1 MKKINYGFLGL
12 IFIPLL
18 SCSDSPDVIDEKP
31 VVPVVE
37 NIASKPAVEGIRIAW
52 DYTTLTQVS
61 DKNNTEYN
69 GYARLV
75 QLIDKR
81 LMCTYESG
89 GAILIKTSNDFG
101 GTWSEPIKVVSGN
114 ALVNMTTPD
123 ILQLKDNS
131 ILICYN
137 PRPIV
142 GNGIA
147 KFSINTIKSY
157 DGGLTWKENQIVYEA
172 SSEFENGCWEP
183 SALQIPSGEI
193 QLFFSNENVYR
204 NTNEQ
209 NISLIRSSNNGLTWS
224 TTPEIVSFRAG
235 KRDGMPSPILL
246 KNQTEI
252 VFSIEDNG
260 VENQFK
266 PYIIRNSITENWK
279 QTVDASSN
287 NRSYALEEVLSN
299 PIYAG
304 APYLSQISTGEVLM
318 SYQGTENRTTNDINN
333 ADMKVVIGSMDAKNF
348 NRKSIPFILSSGKSA
363 LWNSIAVL
371 DDDTVIALTTTNQFT
386 NASQI
391 WMIKGHII
399 PEINAA
405 KEAVIIDGLE
415 NEVVWKKESP
425 IFIGQ
430 KSTTQLEANFTYDI
444 TFLYFIAHVIDSQ
457 IVSTNALTG
466 SDGLNLY
473 LDPKN
478 KSLIAPGKSIFK
490 LELGQSNLFSIY
502 EGENSNWKKL
512 DSPQGIVTTTVKTSN
527 GYRVELKIPWTL
539 LGGMPAK
546 QTRIGYNIELREKG
560 INNYIESISSNS
572 SDKPYS
578 WSTLKLVN

>member
-1 MKKINYGFLGL
+1 MKKINYAFLGL

-31 VVPVVE
+31 VVE

-52 DYTTLTQVS
+52 DYNSLVQVS
-61 DKNNTEYN
+61 DKNNTDYN

-75 QLIDKR
+75 QLNDKK
-81 LMCTYESG
+81 LICTYESS
-89 GAILIKTSNDFG
+89 GAILVKTSSDYG
-101 GTWSEPIKVVSGN
+101 STWSAPITIVSGN
-114 ALVNMTTPD
+114 TLVNMTTPD

-137 PRPIV
+137 PRPIA

-204 NTNEQ
+204 NSNEQ

-279 QTVDASSN
+279 QTVDANSN
-287 NRSYALEEVLSN
+287 NRNYALEEVLSN

-318 SYQGTENRTTNDINN
+318 SYQGTENRATNDINN
-333 ADMKVVIGSMDAKNF
+333 ADMKVVIGTNEAKNF
-348 NRKSIPFILSSGKSA
+348 NRKSTPFLLSSGKSA
-363 LWNSIAVL
+363 LWNSIKVL
-371 DDDTVIALTTTNQFT
+371 DDDTVVALTTTNQFS
-386 NASQI
+386 NSSQI
-391 WMIKGHII
+391 WMIKGRVI
-399 PEINAA
+399 PEINAT
-405 KEAVIIDGLE
+405 KETAIIDGQT
-415 NEVVWKKESP
+415 NETVWQKKSP
-425 IFIGQ
+425 VFIGQ
-430 KSTTQLEANFTYDI
+430 KSNTQLEANFTYDSE
-444 TFLYFIAHVIDSQ
+444 FLYAFAQVKDSQ
-457 IVSTNALTG
+457 IISTDALTG

-473 LDPKN
+473 LDLKN

-502 EGENSNWKKL
+502 EGENSKWKKL
-512 DSPQGIVTTTVKTSN
+512 DSPQGIVTTTVKTTN
-527 GYRVELKIPWTL
+527 GYRIEVKIPWNV

-560 INNYIESISSNS
+560 TNNYTESIAPNS

>member
-1 MKKINYGFLGL
+1 MKKINYAFLGL

-31 VVPVVE
+31 IVE
-37 NIASKPAVEGIRIAW
+37 NIASKPPVEGIRIAW
-52 DYTTLTQVS
+52 DYNSLVQVS
-61 DKNNTEYN
+61 DKNSTDYN

-75 QLIDKR
+75 QLNDKK

-89 GAILIKTSNDFG
+89 GAILVKTSADFG
-101 GTWSEPIKVVSGN
+101 STWSAPIKVVSGN
-114 ALVNMTTPD
+114 TLVNMTTPD

-137 PRPIV
+137 PRPIA
-142 GNGIA
+142 GNGTA

-204 NTNEQ
+204 NSNEQ

-246 KNQTEI
+246 KNQNEI
-252 VFSIEDNG
+252 VFSIEDNS

-279 QTVDASSN
+279 QTVDANSN
-287 NRSYALEEVLSN
+287 NRNYALEEVLSN

-318 SYQGTENRTTNDINN
+318 SYQGTENRATNDINN
-333 ADMKVVIGSMDAKNF
+333 ADMKVVIGTNDAKNF
-348 NRKSIPFILSSGKSA
+348 NRKSTPFLLSSGKSA
-363 LWNSIAVL
+363 LWNSIKVL
-371 DDDTVIALTTTNQFT
+371 DDDTVVALTTTNQFS
-386 NASQI
+386 NSSQI
-391 WMIKGHII
+391 WMIKGRIV
-399 PEINAA
+399 PEINAT
-405 KEAVIIDGLE
+405 KETAIIDGQS
-415 NEVVWKKESP
+415 NEAVWQKKSP
-425 IFIGQ
+425 VFIGQ
-430 KSTTQLEANFTYDI
+430 KSNTQLEANFTYD
-444 TFLYFIAHVIDSQ
+444 TEFLYAFAQVKDSQ
-457 IVSTNALTG
+457 IISTDALTG

-478 KSLIAPGKSIFK
+478 RNLIVSGKSIFK

-502 EGENSNWKKL
+502 EGENSKWEKL
-512 DSPQGIVTTTVKTSN
+512 DNLQGIATATVKTTN
-527 GYRVELKIPWTL
+527 GYRIEVKIPWNV

-560 INNYIESISSNS
+560 TNNYTESIAPNS

>member
-1 MKKINYGFLGL
+1 MKKINYAFLGL

-31 VVPVVE
+31 VVE

-52 DYTTLTQVS
+52 DYNSLVQVS
-61 DKNNTEYN
+61 DKNNTDYN

-75 QLIDKR
+75 QLNDKK
-81 LMCTYESG
+81 LICTYESG
-89 GAILIKTSNDFG
+89 GAILVKTSSDYG
-101 GTWSEPIKVVSGN
+101 STWSAPITIVSGN
-114 ALVNMTTPD
+114 TLVNMTTPD

-137 PRPIV
+137 PRPIA
-142 GNGIA
+142 GNNTA

-183 SALQIPSGEI
+183 SALQIPNGEI

-204 NTNEQ
+204 NSNEQ
-209 NISLIRSSNNGLTWS
+209 NISLIRSSDNGSTWS

-279 QTVDASSN
+279 QTVDANSN
-287 NRSYALEEVLSN
+287 NRNYALEEVLSN
-299 PIYAG
+299 PVYAG

-318 SYQGTENRTTNDINN
+318 SYQGTENRATNDINN
-333 ADMKVVIGSMDAKNF
+333 ADMKVVIGTNDAKNF
-348 NRKSIPFILSSGKSA
+348 NRKSTPFILSSGKSA
-363 LWNSIAVL
+363 LWNSIKVL
-371 DDDTVIALTTTNQFT
+371 DEDTVVALTTTNQFS
-386 NASQI
+386 NSSQI
-391 WMIKGHII
+391 WMIKGRII

-405 KEAVIIDGLE
+405 KEIAIIDGQS
-415 NEVVWKKESP
+415 NEAVWQKKSP
-425 IFIGQ
+425 VFIAQ
-430 KSTTQLEANFTYDI
+430 KSNTQLEANFTYDSE
-444 TFLYFIAHVIDSQ
+444 FLYAFAQVKDSQ
-457 IVSTNALTG
+457 IISTDALTG

-478 KSLIAPGKSIFK
+478 RNLIAPGNSIFK

-502 EGENSNWKKL
+502 EGENSKWKKL
-512 DSPQGIVTTTVKTSN
+512 DGSQGIATATVKTTN
-527 GYRVELKIPWTL
+527 GYRIEVKIPWNV

-560 INNYIESISSNS
+560 TSNYTESIAPNS

>member
-1 MKKINYGFLGL
+1 MKKINYAFLGL

-31 VVPVVE
+31 VVE
-37 NIASKPAVEGIRIAW
+37 NIAAKPPVEGIRIAW
-52 DYTTLTQVS
+52 DYNSLVQVS
-61 DKNNTEYN
+61 DKNNTDYN

-75 QLIDKR
+75 QLNDKK

-89 GAILIKTSNDFG
+89 GAILIKTSSDFG
-101 GTWSEPIKVVSGN
+101 STWSAPITVVSGN
-114 ALVNMTTPD
+114 TLVNMTTPD

-137 PRPIV
+137 PRPIA
-142 GNGIA
+142 GNGTT

-204 NTNEQ
+204 NSNEQ

-246 KNQTEI
+246 KNQNEI
-252 VFSIEDNG
+252 VFSIEDNS

-279 QTVDASSN
+279 QTVDANSN
-287 NRSYALEEVLSN
+287 NRNYALEEVLSN

-318 SYQGTENRTTNDINN
+318 SYQGTENRATNDINN
-333 ADMKVVIGSMDAKNF
+333 ADMKVVIGTNDAKNF
-348 NRKSIPFILSSGKSA
+348 NKKSTPFLLSSGKSA
-363 LWNSIAVL
+363 LWNSIKVL
-371 DDDTVIALTTTNQFT
+371 DDDTVVALTTTNQFS
-386 NASQI
+386 NSSQI
-391 WMIKGHII
+391 WMIKGHVV

-405 KEAVIIDGLE
+405 KETAIIDGQS
-415 NEVVWKKESP
+415 NEAVWQKKSP
-425 IFIGQ
+425 VFIGQ
-430 KSTTQLEANFTYDI
+430 KSNTQLEANFTYD
-444 TFLYFIAHVIDSQ
+444 TEFLYAFAQVKDSQ
-457 IVSTNALTG
+457 IVSTDALTG

-478 KSLIAPGKSIFK
+478 RNLIASGKSIFK

-502 EGENSNWKKL
+502 EGENSKWKKL
-512 DSPQGIVTTTVKTSN
+512 DNLQGIVTTTVKTTN
-527 GYRVELKIPWTL
+527 GYRIEVKIPWNV

-560 INNYIESISSNS
+560 TNNYTESIAPNS

>member
-1 MKKINYGFLGL
+1 MKKINYAFLGL

-18 SCSDSPDVIDEKP
+18 SCSDSPNVIDEK
-31 VVPVVE
+31 PVVE

-52 DYTTLTQVS
+52 DYNSLVQVS
-61 DKNNTEYN
+61 DKNSTDYN

-75 QLIDKR
+75 QLNDKK

-89 GAILIKTSNDFG
+89 GAILVKTSSDFG
-101 GTWSEPIKVVSGN
+101 STWSAPITVVSGN
-114 ALVNMTTPD
+114 ASVNMTTPD

-137 PRPIV
+137 PRPIA
-142 GNGIA
+142 GNGTE

-204 NTNEQ
+204 NSNEQ

-246 KNQTEI
+246 KNQNEI
-252 VFSIEDNG
+252 VFSIEDNSI
-260 VENQFK
+260 ENQFK
-266 PYIIRNSITENWK
+266 PYIIRNTITENWK
-279 QTVDASSN
+279 QTVDANSI
-287 NRSYALEEVLSN
+287 NRNYALEEVLSN
-299 PIYAG
+299 PVYAG

-318 SYQGTENRTTNDINN
+318 SYQGTENRATNDINN
-333 ADMKVVIGSMDAKNF
+333 ADMKVVIGTNDAKNF
-348 NRKSIPFILSSGKSA
+348 NRKSTPFLLSSGKSA
-363 LWNSIAVL
+363 LWNSIKVL
-371 DDDTVIALTTTNQFT
+371 DDDTVVALTTTNQFS

-391 WMIKGHII
+391 WMIKGRVV
-399 PEINAA
+399 PEINAT
-405 KEAVIIDGLE
+405 KETAIIDGQS
-415 NEVVWKKESP
+415 NEAVWQKKSP
-425 IFIGQ
+425 VFIGQ
-430 KSTTQLEANFTYDI
+430 KSNTQLEANFTYDSE
-444 TFLYFIAHVIDSQ
+444 FLYAFAQVKDSQ
-457 IVSTNALTG
+457 IVSTDALTG

-478 KSLIAPGKSIFK
+478 RNLIAPGKSIFK

-502 EGENSNWKKL
+502 EGENSKWKKL
-512 DSPQGIVTTTVKTSN
+512 DSPQGIVTTTVKTTN
-527 GYRVELKIPWTL
+527 GYRIEVKIPWNV
-539 LGGMPAK
+539 LGGMPPK

-560 INNYIESISSNS
+560 TNNYTESIAPNS

>member
-1 MKKINYGFLGL
+1 MKKINYAFLGL

-18 SCSDSPDVIDEKP
+18 SCSDSPDMIDEK
-31 VVPVVE
+31 PVVE

-52 DYTTLTQVS
+52 DYNSLVQVS
-61 DKNNTEYN
+61 DKNNTDYN

-75 QLIDKR
+75 QLNDKK

-89 GAILIKTSNDFG
+89 GAILVKTSSDFG
-101 GTWSEPIKVVSGN
+101 STWSAPITVVSGN
-114 ALVNMTTPD
+114 TLVNMTTPD

-137 PRPIV
+137 PRPIA
-142 GNGIA
+142 GNGTA

-204 NTNEQ
+204 NSNEQ

-246 KNQTEI
+246 KNQNEI
-252 VFSIEDNG
+252 VFSIEDNS

-266 PYIIRNSITENWK
+266 PYIIRNTITENWK
-279 QTVDASSN
+279 QTVDANSN
-287 NRSYALEEVLSN
+287 NRNYALEEVLSN
-299 PIYAG
+299 PVYAG
-304 APYLSQISTGEVLM
+304 APHLSQISTGEVLM
-318 SYQGTENRTTNDINN
+318 SYQGTENRATNDINN
-333 ADMKVVIGSMDAKNF
+333 ADMKVVIGTNDAKNF
-348 NRKSIPFILSSGKSA
+348 NRKSTPFLLSSGKSA
-363 LWNSIAVL
+363 LWNSIKVL
-371 DDDTVIALTTTNQFT
+371 DDDTIVALTTTNQFS
-386 NASQI
+386 NSSQI
-391 WMIKGHII
+391 WMIKGRVI
-399 PEINAA
+399 PEINAT
-405 KEAVIIDGLE
+405 KETAIIDGQS
-415 NEVVWKKESP
+415 NEAVWQKKSP
-425 IFIGQ
+425 VFIGQ
-430 KSTTQLEANFTYDI
+430 KSNTQLEANFTYD
-444 TFLYFIAHVIDSQ
+444 TEFLYAFAQVKDSQ
-457 IVSTNALTG
+457 IISTDALTG

-478 KSLIAPGKSIFK
+478 RNLIASGKSIFK
-490 LELGQSNLFSIY
+490 LELGQSNMFSIY
-502 EGENSNWKKL
+502 EGENSKWKKL
-512 DSPQGIVTTTVKTSN
+512 EDSQGIATATVKTTN
-527 GYRVELKIPWTL
+527 GYRIEVKIPWNV

-560 INNYIESISSNS
+560 TNNYTESIAPNS

>member
-1 MKKINYGFLGL
+1 MKKINYAFLGL

-31 VVPVVE
+31 VVE

-52 DYTTLTQVS
+52 DYNSLVQVS
-61 DKNNTEYN
+61 DKNSTDYN

-75 QLIDKR
+75 QLNDKK

-89 GAILIKTSNDFG
+89 GAILVKTSADFG
-101 GTWSEPIKVVSGN
+101 STWSEPIKVVSGN
-114 ALVNMTTPD
+114 TLVNMTTPD

-137 PRPIV
+137 PRPIA
-142 GNGIA
+142 GNGTT

-204 NTNEQ
+204 NSNEQ

-246 KNQTEI
+246 KNQNEI
-252 VFSIEDNG
+252 VFSIEDNSI
-260 VENQFK
+260 ENQFK

-279 QTVDASSN
+279 QTVDANSN
-287 NRSYALEEVLSN
+287 NRNYALEEVLSN

-318 SYQGTENRTTNDINN
+318 SYQGTENRATNDINN
-333 ADMKVVIGSMDAKNF
+333 ADMKVVIGTNDAKNF
-348 NRKSIPFILSSGKSA
+348 NRKSTPFLLSSGKSA
-363 LWNSIAVL
+363 LWNSIKVL
-371 DDDTVIALTTTNQFT
+371 DDDTVVALTTTNQFS
-386 NASQI
+386 NSSQI
-391 WMIKGHII
+391 WMIKGRIV
-399 PEINAA
+399 PEINAT
-405 KEAVIIDGLE
+405 KETAIIDGQS
-415 NEVVWKKESP
+415 NEAVWQKKSP
-425 IFIGQ
+425 VFIGQ
-430 KSTTQLEANFTYDI
+430 KSNTQLEANFTYD
-444 TFLYFIAHVIDSQ
+444 TEFLYAFAQVKDSQ
-457 IVSTNALTG
+457 IVSTDALTG

-478 KSLIAPGKSIFK
+478 RNLIAPGKSIFK

-502 EGENSNWKKL
+502 EGENSKWKKL
-512 DSPQGIVTTTVKTSN
+512 DNLQGIVTTTVKTTN
-527 GYRVELKIPWTL
+527 GYRIEVKIPWNV

-560 INNYIESISSNS
+560 TNNYTESIAPNS

>member
-1 MKKINYGFLGL
+1 MKKINYAFIGL
-12 IFIPLL
+12 IFISLL
-18 SCSDSPDVIDEKP
+18 SCSASPDGNDEK
-31 VVPVVE
+31 PVVE

-61 DKNNTEYN
+61 DKNNTDYN

-75 QLIDKR
+75 QLNDKK
-81 LMCTYESG
+81 LICTYESG
-89 GAILIKTSNDFG
+89 GAILVKTSTDFG
-101 GTWSEPIKVVSGN
+101 STWSEPIKVVSGN
-114 ALVNMTTPD
+114 ASANMTTPD

-137 PRPIV
+137 PRPIA
-142 GNGIA
+142 GSGTA

-157 DGGLTWKENQIVYEA
+157 DGGLTWKENQIIYEA

-204 NTNEQ
+204 NSNEQ
-209 NISLIRSSNNGLTWS
+209 NISLIRSLNNGLTWS
-224 TTPEIVSFRAG
+224 ITPEIVSFRTG

-246 KNQTEI
+246 KNQIEI

-279 QTVDASSN
+279 QTVDANSN
-287 NRSYALEEVLSN
+287 KRNYALEEVLSN
-299 PIYAG
+299 PVYAG
-304 APYLSQISTGEVLM
+304 APYLSKISTGEVLM

-333 ADMKVVIGSMDAKNF
+333 ADMKVVIGTNDAKNF
-348 NRKSIPFILSSGKSA
+348 NRKSTPFLLSSGKSA

-371 DDDTVIALTTTNQFT
+371 DDDTVIALTTTNQFS
-386 NASQI
+386 NSSQI
-391 WMIKGHII
+391 WMIKGRVV

-405 KEAVIIDGLE
+405 KETAIIDGQS
-415 NEVVWKKESP
+415 NEAVWQKKSP
-425 IFIGQ
+425 VFIGQ
-430 KSTTQLEANFTYDI
+430 KSNTQLEANFTYD
-444 TFLYFIAHVIDSQ
+444 TEFLYAFAQIKDSQ
-457 IVSTNALTG
+457 IISTDVLTG

-478 KSLIAPGKSIFK
+478 RNLIAPGKPIFK

-502 EGENSNWKKL
+502 EGENSKWKKL
-512 DSPQGIVTTTVKTSN
+512 DNPQGIVTTTVKTTN
-527 GYRVELKIPWTL
+527 GYRIEVKIPWTA

-546 QTRIGYNIELREKG
+546 QARIGYNIELREKG
-560 INNYIESISSNS
+560 TNNYIESIATNS

>member
-1 MKKINYGFLGL
+1 MKKINYALLGL
-12 IFIPLL
+12 VLMPIF
-18 SCSDSPDVIDEKP
+18 SCSSDSSNETDEK
-31 VVPVVE
+31 PVVE
-37 NIASKPAVEGIRIAW
+37 NIATKAAVEGIRIAW
-52 DYTTLTQVS
+52 DYTSLVQVS
-61 DKNNTEYN
+61 DKNSSAYN

-75 QLIDKR
+75 QLNNDK

-89 GAILIKTSNDFG
+89 GAIVVKTSSDFG
-101 GTWSEPIKVVSGN
+101 NTWSESITVISGN

-123 ILQLKDNS
+123 IVQLKDNS

-137 PRPIV
+137 PRPIA
-142 GNGIA
+142 GNGSE

-157 DGGLTWKENQIVYEA
+157 DGGLTWKENQVVYEA

-204 NTNEQ
+204 NSNEQ
-209 NISLIRSSNNGLTWS
+209 NISLIRSADNGLSWTA
-224 TTPEIVSFRAG
+224 TPEIVSFRAG

-260 VENQFK
+260 VDNQFK
-266 PYIIRNSITENWK
+266 PYVIRNSIADNWS
-279 QTVDASSN
+279 QTVNGNSN
-287 NRSYALEEVLSN
+287 KRNYALEEVLSN

-318 SYQGTENRTTNDINN
+318 SYQGTENRATNDINN
-333 ADMKVVIGSMDAKNF
+333 ADMKVVIGTADAKNF
-348 NRKSIPFILSSGKSA
+348 NRKSTPFLLSSGKSA
-363 LWNSIAVL
+363 LWNSIKVL
-371 DDDTVIALTTTNQFT
+371 DDDTVVALTTTNQFS
-386 NASQI
+386 NSSQV
-391 WMIKGHII
+391 WMIKGRVI

-405 KEAVIIDGLE
+405 NETAVIDGQDNEAVWQKE
-415 NEVVWKKESP
+415 NSV
-425 IFIGQ
+425 FIGH
-430 KSTTQLEANFTYDI
+430 KSATQLEANFTYDNA
-444 TFLYFIAHVIDSQ
+444 FLYVFAQVKDNQ
-457 IVSTNALTG
+457 VVTTAALTG

-478 KSLIAPGKSIFK
+478 KSLIAPGNSIFK

-502 EGENSNWKKL
+502 EGENSQWKKIA
-512 DSPQGIVTTTVKTSN
+512 SPQGMETNTVKTPN
-527 GYRVELKIPWTL
+527 GYRIEVKIPWTT

-546 QTRIGYNIELREKG
+546 QSRIGYNIELREKG
-560 INNYIESISSNS
+560 TNNYTESISTNI
-572 SDKPYS
+572 SDKPHS
-578 WSTLKLVN
+578 WSTLKLMN

>member
-1 MKKINYGFLGL
+1 MKKINYAFLGL

-18 SCSDSPDVIDEKP
+18 SCSDSPNVIDEK
-31 VVPVVE
+31 PVVE

-52 DYTTLTQVS
+52 DYNSLVQVS
-61 DKNNTEYN
+61 DKNSTDYN

-75 QLIDKR
+75 QLNDKK

-89 GAILIKTSNDFG
+89 GAILVKTSSDFG
-101 GTWSEPIKVVSGN
+101 STWSAPITVVSGN
-114 ALVNMTTPD
+114 ASVNMTTPD

-137 PRPIV
+137 PRPIA
-142 GNGIA
+142 GNGTE

-204 NTNEQ
+204 NSNEQ

-246 KNQTEI
+246 KNQNEI
-252 VFSIEDNG
+252 VFSIEDNSI
-260 VENQFK
+260 ENQFK
-266 PYIIRNSITENWK
+266 PYIIRNTITENWK
-279 QTVDASSN
+279 QTVDANSI
-287 NRSYALEEVLSN
+287 NRNYALEEVLSN
-299 PIYAG
+299 PVYAG

-318 SYQGTENRTTNDINN
+318 SYQGTENRATNDINN
-333 ADMKVVIGSMDAKNF
+333 ADMKVVIGTNDAKNF
-348 NRKSIPFILSSGKSA
+348 NRKSTPFLLSSGKSA
-363 LWNSIAVL
+363 LWNSIKVL
-371 DDDTVIALTTTNQFT
+371 DDDTVVALTTTNQFS
-386 NASQI
+386 NSSQI
-391 WMIKGHII
+391 WMIKGRIV
-399 PEINAA
+399 PEINAT
-405 KEAVIIDGLE
+405 KETAIIDGQS
-415 NEVVWKKESP
+415 NEAVWQKKSP
-425 IFIGQ
+425 VFIGQ
-430 KSTTQLEANFTYDI
+430 KSNTQLEANFTYDSE
-444 TFLYFIAHVIDSQ
+444 FLYAFAQVKDSQ
-457 IVSTNALTG
+457 IVSTDALTG

-478 KSLIAPGKSIFK
+478 RNLIAPGKSIFK

-502 EGENSNWKKL
+502 EGENSKWKKL
-512 DSPQGIVTTTVKTSN
+512 DNLQGIATATVKTTN
-527 GYRVELKIPWTL
+527 GYRIEVKIPWNV

-560 INNYIESISSNS
+560 TNNYTESIAPNS

>member
-1 MKKINYGFLGL
+1 MKKINYAFLGL

-18 SCSDSPDVIDEKP
+18 SCSDSPNVIDEK
-31 VVPVVE
+31 PVVE

-52 DYTTLTQVS
+52 DYNSLVQVS
-61 DKNNTEYN
+61 DKNNTDYN

-75 QLIDKR
+75 QLNDKK

-89 GAILIKTSNDFG
+89 GAILVKTSSDFG
-101 GTWSEPIKVVSGN
+101 STWSAPITVVSGN
-114 ALVNMTTPD
+114 ASVNMTTPD

-137 PRPIV
+137 PRPIA
-142 GNGIA
+142 GNGTE

-204 NTNEQ
+204 NSNEQ

-224 TTPEIVSFRAG
+224 TTPEIVSFRDG

-252 VFSIEDNG
+252 VFSIEDNS

-279 QTVDASSN
+279 QTVDANSN
-287 NRSYALEEVLSN
+287 NRNYALEEVLSN

-304 APYLSQISTGEVLM
+304 APYLAQISTGEVLM
-318 SYQGTENRTTNDINN
+318 SYQGTENRATNDINN
-333 ADMKVVIGSMDAKNF
+333 ADMKVVIGTNDAKNF
-348 NRKSIPFILSSGKSA
+348 NRKSTPFLLSSGKSA
-363 LWNSIAVL
+363 LWNSIKVL
-371 DDDTVIALTTTNQFT
+371 DDDTVVALTTTNQFS
-386 NASQI
+386 NSSQI
-391 WMIKGHII
+391 WMIKGRIV
-399 PEINAA
+399 PEINAT
-405 KEAVIIDGLE
+405 KETAIIDGQS
-415 NEVVWKKESP
+415 NEAVWQKKSP
-425 IFIGQ
+425 VFIGQ
-430 KSTTQLEANFTYDI
+430 KSNTQLEANFTYDSE
-444 TFLYFIAHVIDSQ
+444 FLYAFAQVKDSQ
-457 IVSTNALTG
+457 IVSTDALTG

-478 KSLIAPGKSIFK
+478 KSLIAPGNSIFK

-502 EGENSNWKKL
+502 EGENSKWKKL
-512 DSPQGIVTTTVKTSN
+512 DSPQGIVTTTVKTTN
-527 GYRVELKIPWTL
+527 GYRIEVKIPWNV

-560 INNYIESISSNS
+560 TNNYTQSIAPNS

>member
-1 MKKINYGFLGL
+1 MKKINYAFLGL
-12 IFIPLL
+12 IFIPFL
-18 SCSDSPDVIDEKP
+18 SCSDSPDVIDEK
-31 VVPVVE
+31 PVVE

-52 DYTTLTQVS
+52 DYNSLVQVS
-61 DKNNTEYN
+61 DKNSTDYN

-75 QLIDKR
+75 QLNDKK

-89 GAILIKTSNDFG
+89 GAILVKTSSDFG
-101 GTWSEPIKVVSGN
+101 STWSAPITVVSGN
-114 ALVNMTTPD
+114 ASVNMTTPD

-137 PRPIV
+137 PRPIA
-142 GNGIA
+142 GNGTE

-204 NTNEQ
+204 NSNEQ
-209 NISLIRSSNNGLTWS
+209 NISLIRSSDNGLTWS
-224 TTPEIVSFRAG
+224 TTPEIVSFRSG

-246 KNQTEI
+246 KNQNEI

-279 QTVDASSN
+279 QTVDSNSN
-287 NRSYALEEVLSN
+287 NRNYALEEVLSN

-318 SYQGTENRTTNDINN
+318 SYQGTENRATNDINN
-333 ADMKVVIGSMDAKNF
+333 ADMKVVIGTNDAKNF
-348 NRKSIPFILSSGKSA
+348 NRKSTPFLLSSGKSA
-363 LWNSIAVL
+363 LWNSIKVL
-371 DDDTVIALTTTNQFT
+371 DDDTVVALTTTNQFSNT
-386 NASQI
+386 SQI
-391 WMIKGHII
+391 WMIKGRVL

-405 KEAVIIDGLE
+405 KETAIIDGQS
-415 NEVVWKKESP
+415 NEAVWQKKSP
-425 IFIGQ
+425 VFIGQ
-430 KSTTQLEANFTYDI
+430 KSNTQLEADFTYDSE
-444 TFLYFIAHVIDSQ
+444 FLYVFAQVKDSQ
-457 IVSTNALTG
+457 IISTDALTG

-478 KSLIAPGKSIFK
+478 RNLIAPGKSIFK

-502 EGENSNWKKL
+502 EGENKQWKKL
-512 DSPQGIVTTTVKTSN
+512 DNPQGIVTTTVKTTN
-527 GYRVELKIPWTL
+527 GYRIEVKIPWTI

-560 INNYIESISSNS
+560 TNNYTESITPNS

>member
-1 MKKINYGFLGL
+1 MKKINYAFLGL

-31 VVPVVE
+31 VVE
-37 NIASKPAVEGIRIAW
+37 NIAAKPPVEGIRIAW
-52 DYTTLTQVS
+52 DYNSLVQVS
-61 DKNNTEYN
+61 DKNSTDYN

-75 QLIDKR
+75 QLNDKK

-89 GAILIKTSNDFG
+89 GAILVKTSADFG
-101 GTWSEPIKVVSGN
+101 STWSAPITVVSGN
-114 ALVNMTTPD
+114 TLVNMTTPD

-137 PRPIV
+137 PRPIA
-142 GNGIA
+142 GNGTA

-204 NTNEQ
+204 NSNEQ

-246 KNQTEI
+246 KNQNEI
-252 VFSIEDNG
+252 VFSIEDNSI
-260 VENQFK
+260 ENQFK

-279 QTVDASSN
+279 QTVDANSN
-287 NRSYALEEVLSN
+287 NRNYALEEVLNN
-299 PIYAG
+299 PVYAG

-318 SYQGTENRTTNDINN
+318 SYQGTENRATNDINN
-333 ADMKVVIGSMDAKNF
+333 ADMKVVIGTNDAKNF
-348 NRKSIPFILSSGKSA
+348 NRKSTPFLLSSGKSA
-363 LWNSIAVL
+363 LWNSIKVL
-371 DDDTVIALTTTNQFT
+371 DDDTVVALTTTNQFS
-386 NASQI
+386 NSSQI
-391 WMIKGHII
+391 WMIKGRIV
-399 PEINAA
+399 PEINAT
-405 KEAVIIDGLE
+405 KETAIIDGQS
-415 NEVVWKKESP
+415 NEAVWQKKSP
-425 IFIGQ
+425 VFIGQ
-430 KSTTQLEANFTYDI
+430 KSNTQLEANFTYD
-444 TFLYFIAHVIDSQ
+444 TEFLYAFAQVKDSQ
-457 IVSTNALTG
+457 IISTDALTG

-478 KSLIAPGKSIFK
+478 RNLIASGKSIFK
-490 LELGQSNLFSIY
+490 LELGQSNMFSIY
-502 EGENSNWKKL
+502 EGENSKWKKL
-512 DSPQGIVTTTVKTSN
+512 EDSQGIATATVKTTN
-527 GYRVELKIPWTL
+527 GYRIEVKIPWNV

-560 INNYIESISSNS
+560 TNNYTESIAPNS

>member
-1 MKKINYGFLGL
+1 MKKINYAFLGL

-31 VVPVVE
+31 VVE
-37 NIASKPAVEGIRIAW
+37 NIASKPAVEGIRISW
-52 DYTTLTQVS
+52 DYTTLIQVS
-61 DKNNTEYN
+61 DKNSTDYN

-75 QLIDKR
+75 QLNDKK
-81 LMCTYESG
+81 LMSTYESG
-89 GAILIKTSNDFG
+89 GAILVKTSSDFG
-101 GTWSEPIKVVSGN
+101 STWSAPITVVSGN
-114 ALVNMTTPD
+114 ASVNMTTPD

-137 PRPIV
+137 PRPIA
-142 GNGIA
+142 GNGTE

-204 NTNEQ
+204 NSNEQ
-209 NISLIRSSNNGLTWS
+209 NISLIRSSNNGSTWS

-246 KNQTEI
+246 KNQNEI

-266 PYIIRNSITENWK
+266 PYIIRNSIAENWK
-279 QTVDASSN
+279 QTVDANSN
-287 NRSYALEEVLSN
+287 NRNYALEEVLSN

-318 SYQGTENRTTNDINN
+318 SYQGTENRATNDINN
-333 ADMKVVIGSMDAKNF
+333 ADMKVVIGTNEAKNF
-348 NRKSIPFILSSGKSA
+348 NRKSTPFLLSSGKSA
-363 LWNSIAVL
+363 LWNSIKVL
-371 DDDTVIALTTTNQFT
+371 DDDTVVALTTTNQFS
-386 NASQI
+386 NSSQI
-391 WMIKGHII
+391 WMIKGRVV

-405 KEAVIIDGLE
+405 KETAIIDGQS
-415 NEVVWKKESP
+415 NEAVWQKKSP
-425 IFIGQ
+425 VFIGQ
-430 KSTTQLEANFTYDI
+430 KSNTQLEANFTYDSEV
-444 TFLYFIAHVIDSQ
+444 LYAFAQVKDSQ
-457 IVSTNALTG
+457 IVSTDALTG

-478 KSLIAPGKSIFK
+478 RNLIAPGNSIFK

-502 EGENSNWKKL
+502 EGENKQWKKL
-512 DSPQGIVTTTVKTSN
+512 DNPQGIATATVKTTN
-527 GYRVELKIPWTL
+527 GYRIEVKIPWNI

-560 INNYIESISSNS
+560 TNNYTESITPNS